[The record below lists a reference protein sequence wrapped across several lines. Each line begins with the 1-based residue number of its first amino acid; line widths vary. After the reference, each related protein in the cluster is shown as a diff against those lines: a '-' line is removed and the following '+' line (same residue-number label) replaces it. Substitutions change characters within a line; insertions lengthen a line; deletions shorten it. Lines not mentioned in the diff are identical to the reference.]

1 MPQLDFADFAPQLVW
16 LVVTF
21 VALYLLLSRLALP
34 RISGVLEERRRR
46 IAGDLERA
54 EEMRRDAERTLDD
67 YERSMAEARGRAQE
81 IAQAARA
88 ETAAAAAQRLD
99 GLTAELAAKASDA
112 ERDIAARRDEALA
125 NVRGVAASA
134 ASAALERLI
143 GVGPDGAA
151 LDAAVE
157 RALAERGER

>member
-46 IAGDLERA
+46 IAGDLDRA

-81 IAQAARA
+81 VAQAARA
-88 ETAAAAAQRLD
+88 ETAAVSAQRLE
-99 GLTAELAAKASDA
+99 GLTVELVGKARDA

-125 NVRGVAASA
+125 NVQGVAAEA
-134 ASAALERLI
+134 AAAALERLI
-143 GVGPDGAA
+143 GVGPDGPA

-157 RALAERGER
+157 RALAERGAR